1 MMSQIQHNLRFES
14 DHKFSF
20 LEGVSE
26 NQARHRC
33 IMTAMPEPFYDDP
46 DANDEGLADGTMLL
60 DEEFTITGR
69 LSHGG
74 FGITYLAKDNHLSR
88 PVVIKECFPEAFVS
102 RHKNASVKVRSHGH
116 EDQYRSIVKMFMREA
131 RSIAK
136 LRHPNIVGVHRV
148 FEDNHTAYM
157 ALDLIDGHDL
167 QEIIEDE
174 NRDLTPHQV
183 KDILFKILDAIEL
196 VHAHDLLHRDI
207 SPDNILL
214 DKWGNPVLIDFG
226 AAREEASKKTRTIST
241 VMVVK
246 DGYSPQEFYFAGS
259 KQNASSDLYAL
270 AATFYHLISG
280 QAPVNSQVR
289 VSEIAMK
296 NPDPYMP
303 LLGSFPDHDDLFLS
317 AIDKAMEVSPVDR
330 IQSAREWVEMI
341 DPNNSHVENYVRPVV
356 NEGLGIT
363 LTSLVSE
370 TNAELMTIPPTEL
383 KQTPFEQLQSEQKV
397 EVADWV
403 KEFNAET
410 AAGGDAAAD
419 DDVVSTM
426 STRFAAP
433 APAAQAAAAP
443 HMSPEDA
450 ALFGETPKKKRSPK
464 LLLAVVG
471 LLGAMYAVLTNP
483 AAIMGLLGG

>member
-1 MMSQIQHNLRFES
+1 
-14 DHKFSF
+14 
-20 LEGVSE
+20 
-26 NQARHRC
+26 
-33 IMTAMPEPFYDDP
+33 MTAMPEPFYDDP
-46 DANDEGLADGTMLL
+46 NANDEGLPDGTMLL
-60 DEEFTITGR
+60 NEEFQITGR

-74 FGITYLAKDNHLSR
+74 FGITYLAKDNSLSR
-88 PVVIKECFPEAFVS
+88 TVVIKECFPEAFCS
-102 RHKNASVKVRSHGH
+102 RRNNTSVMVRSSSH

-136 LRHPNIVGVHRV
+136 MRHPNIVGVHRV

-174 NRDLTPHQV
+174 DRDLTPTQV

-259 KQNASSDLYAL
+259 QQNASSDLYAL

-280 QAPVNSQVR
+280 EAPAHSQSR

-296 NPDPYMP
+296 NPDPCVP
-303 LLGSFPDHDDLFLS
+303 LAGSFPEYDDAFLE
-317 AIDKAMEVSPVDR
+317 AIDMAMRISPQDR
-330 IQSAREWVEMI
+330 IQSAREWVQMI
-341 DPNNSHVENYVRPVV
+341 DPNNTHVENYVRPVV
-356 NEGLGIT
+356 NEGLGMT

-370 TNAELMTIPPTEL
+370 TNQELLTIPPTPL
-383 KQTPFEQLQSEQKV
+383 KMTPLETLQANTDKD
-397 EVADWV
+397 VADWV
-403 KEFNAET
+403 KEFNEET
-410 AAGGDAAAD
+410 AEKTRVARTEDGVA
-419 DDVVSTM
+419 SKM
-426 STRFAAP
+426 SSRFR
-433 APAAQAAAAP
+433 
-443 HMSPEDA
+443 SPDKIPLEVPKSSAEDA
-450 ALFGETPKKKRSPK
+450 ELFGEEPKKKFSLKPTIAVVV
-464 LLLAVVG
+464 LLAG
-471 LLGAMYAVLTNP
+471 CYAVLTNP
-483 AAIMGLLGG
+483 APVLAFLGP

>member
-1 MMSQIQHNLRFES
+1 MSSRNQLIEGAPDLRR
-14 DHKFSF
+14 DD
-20 LEGVSE
+20 
-26 NQARHRC
+26 RC
-33 IMTAMPEPFYDDP
+33 LMTAMPDPIYDDSA
-46 DANDEGLADGTMLL
+46 ANDEGLADNTTLL
-60 DEEFTITGR
+60 NAEFTITGR

-74 FGITYLAKDNHLSR
+74 FGITYLAKDNSLSR
-88 PVVIKECFPEAFVS
+88 SVVIKECFPEAFVS
-102 RHKNASVKVRSHGH
+102 RRNNSSVMVRSHGH

-167 QEIIEDE
+167 QEIMEDPD
-174 NRDLTPHQV
+174 RDLTPTQI

-280 QAPVNSQVR
+280 EAPTNSQAR

-296 NPDPYMP
+296 NPDPCMP
-303 LLGSFPDHDDLFLS
+303 LTGSFPEFDDLFLA
-317 AIDKAMEVSPVDR
+317 AIDKAMAISPADR

-341 DPNNSHVENYVRPVV
+341 DPTNSHVENYVRPVV
-356 NEGLGIT
+356 NEGLGMT

-370 TNAELMTIPPTEL
+370 TNAELLTIPPTALKMTPLEEL
-383 KQTPFEQLQSEQKV
+383 QANTQMD
-397 EVADWV
+397 VADWV
-403 KEFNAET
+403 KEFNEET
-410 AAGGDAAAD
+410 VESDDTGSLADIGVSQMKTRFRQPEHVATQTSAMNAD
-419 DDVVSTM
+419 D
-426 STRFAAP
+426 A
-433 APAAQAAAAP
+433 
-443 HMSPEDA
+443 E
-450 ALFGETPKKKRSPK
+450 LFGEPEKKRFNPK
-464 LLLAVVG
+464 LLLAIVG
-471 LLGAMYAVLTNP
+471 LLGGMYAVLTNP
-483 AAIMGLLGG
+483 TMIMGLIGG